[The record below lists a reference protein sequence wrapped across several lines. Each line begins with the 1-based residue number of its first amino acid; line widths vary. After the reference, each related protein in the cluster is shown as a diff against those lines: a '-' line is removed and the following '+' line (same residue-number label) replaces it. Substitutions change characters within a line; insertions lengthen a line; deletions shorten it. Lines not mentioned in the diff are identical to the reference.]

1 MKALV
6 KAKKE
11 VGLWMEDV
19 PVPEVGP
26 NDVLVKVRRTAIC
39 GTDVH
44 IWNWDEWSQRTIPVP
59 MTVGHEFMGEVA
71 ELGSEVRGL
80 TIGQRVSGE
89 GHITCGHCRNCRA
102 GRRHLCRNTVGLGV
116 NRTGSFAEYVSLP
129 AVNVFPLPDSI
140 TDEVA
145 SFLDPLGNAVHT
157 ALSFDLVGEDVLITG
172 AGPIG
177 VMAASVARFV
187 GARHVV
193 VTDVNEYRLDL
204 ARKMGATRAVNVQ
217 KQSLR
222 DVMEELHM
230 HEGFDVGLEMSGN
243 GEAFRGMLEV
253 MNHGGRVAILGIP
266 SKDVAID
273 WNQVIFKGLLL
284 KGVYGR
290 EMFET
295 WYKMSSLIQS
305 GLPLGPVLTHR
316 FPIDRFVDGFEIMR
330 SGQSGK
336 VVLDW
341 TSAAE

>member
-80 TIGQRVSGE
+80 EIGQRVSGE

-116 NRTGSFAEYVSLP
+116 NRTGCFAEYVSLP

-193 VTDVNEYRLDL
+193 VTDVHEYRLDL
-204 ARKMGATRAVNVQ
+204 ARKMGAPRAVHVQ

-341 TSAAE
+341 TNAAE